1 MSAEHVAGPIHRVPS
16 ELGVRRL
23 AQWLVVDG
31 DEALLV
37 DTGVPESVPEH
48 IVPALREL
56 GVEPAGLREVIISH
70 ADVDHYGGNAG
81 IRQLAP
87 GARIR
92 AHPLDRALLERWEN
106 ISGPARYGW
115 YRPRGLDYDPAV
127 WDWLVTAAG
136 PDVEIDGDVSDG
148 ETVTVGGASLEV
160 LSLPGHSPGHLG
172 LWHAPTRTAIVAD
185 AVLHRGLVDLDGELL
200 GPPPIVTAP
209 GYRSSI
215 ARLQA
220 LAPARLETSH
230 YAPVEGEPAVEE
242 FLAASAA
249 FMDALEASVRGAL
262 GPEPRPLPEIW
273 EVANAELGP
282 YRDMAVELGRS
293 VGAELDD
300 LVARG
305 EVREE
310 PGDGP
315 PRYAR
320 A

>member
-1 MSAEHVAGPIHRVPS
+1 MAAEHVAGPIHRIPS
-16 ELGVRRL
+16 EMGVRRL
-23 AQWLVVDG
+23 AQWLIVDG
-31 DEALLV
+31 GEALLV

-48 IVPALREL
+48 ILPALSEL
-56 GVEPAGLREVIISH
+56 GVEPAGLREVVISH

-81 IRQLAP
+81 IRAAAP

-92 AHPLDRALLERWEN
+92 AQAVDRRLIESWAT
-106 ISGPARYGW
+106 ISSERYGW
-115 YRPRGLDYDPAV
+115 YRPRGLDYDAAV
-127 WDWLVTAAG
+127 WEWLTAAAG
-136 PDVEIDGDVSDG
+136 PDTPLDGDVADG
-148 ETVTVGGASLEV
+148 DLLAAGTERLEV
-160 LSLPGHSPGHLG
+160 IALPGHSPGHLG

-200 GPPPIVTAP
+200 GPPPIVDAA
-209 GYRSSI
+209 GYRGSV

-220 LAPARLETSH
+220 LAPERLETSH
-230 YAPVEGEPAVEE
+230 YPPIEGAAAVTE
-242 FLAASAA
+242 FLAASAE
-249 FMDALEASVRGAL
+249 FMDALEASVLGAL
-262 GPEPRPLPEIW
+262 GSEPRPLPEIW